1 MISPF
6 LLLFSFS
13 DPSDCDNRRTDD
25 CGYDNFGH
33 KHVPS
38 FAYPLIHSGNG
49 LSFGFVTFTMTGSFP
64 FGHPRGQRQ
73 FFVGPFAH
81 SQDRSRQIAFIADHL
96 AYPRRNDKTVLL
108 LGWNIRLSADHT
120 QNNNTNHT
128 RETVSKI
135 PCLYGVLVSTFP
147 AQPAEQQLLRLFLTL
162 QSRPG

>member
-49 LSFGFVTFTMTGSFP
+49 LSFGFVTFTTTGSFP

-81 SQDRSRQIAFIADHL
+81 SQDRSRQIAFM
-96 AYPRRNDKTVLL
+96 
-108 LGWNIRLSADHT
+108 W
-120 QNNNTNHT
+120 
-128 RETVSKI
+128 I
-135 PCLYGVLVSTFP
+135 PSFFP
-147 AQPAEQQLLRLFLTL
+147 ALAAVIHKFCAVLRISITAHALKWFPPPARFTFTHFLPLL
-162 QSRPG
+162 